1 MQELQN
7 QENYRRR
14 LGRGL
19 SALLGGGAAPS
30 ATEFAS
36 DEPLELRH
44 IPVGAIDRNP
54 HQPRKAFDA
63 ESLEELAGSI
73 REHGVLQPLLVRE
86 IEHRFQL
93 VAGERRWL
101 AAQKAGLTNVPCRV
115 IDVVDKTACE
125 VALEENLK
133 RKDLTDLEK
142 AQAFRDYLAHFQC
155 TIEELARQL
164 SLNRSTV
171 SNILRLL
178 ELPEPVKNALQ
189 SGRITAGHARALL
202 SLEQEAD
209 QLALCGRIQAEGLS
223 VRETEAA
230 VKSLQTPTPSQAAPE
245 VPSPELH
252 AEGTIP
258 ISAGAAPG
266 QPGSDG
272 RTNHVRSLE
281 EQLGGLLGVT
291 VEIKLR
297 SKEAGTIV
305 IPFASNDE
313 FERILQQLRRRAA

>member
-1 MQELQN
+1 MNDVQN
-7 QENYRRR
+7 PEPYRRR

-19 SALLGGGAAPS
+19 SSLLGGGAAPAS
-30 ATEFAS
+30 TEVESTAT
-36 DEPLELRH
+36 LELRH
-44 IPVGAIDRNP
+44 IPIDGIDRNP
-54 HQPRKAFDA
+54 HQPRKAFDGDA
-63 ESLEELAGSI
+63 LAELAGSI

-86 IEHRFQL
+86 LDNRFQL

-101 AAQKAGLTNVPCRV
+101 AAQKAGLTVVPCRV
-115 IDVVDKTACE
+115 MDVIDKTACE

-142 AQAFRDYLAHFQC
+142 AAAFRDYLMHFQC
-155 TIEELARQL
+155 TIEELAKQL

-171 SNILRLL
+171 SNLLRLL

-189 SGRITAGHARALL
+189 AGKITAGHARALL
-202 SLEQEAD
+202 SLERQAD

-230 VKSLQTPTPSQAAPE
+230 VKQVETIAAP
-245 VPSPELH
+245 
-252 AEGTIP
+252 ADDGATIP
-258 ISAGAAPG
+258 MAAAGAAASAG
-266 QPGSDG
+266 KTDD

-281 EQLGGLLGVT
+281 EQLGALLGT
-291 VEIKLR
+291 KVEIRLR
-297 SKEAGTIV
+297 TRTAGTIR

>member
-1 MQELQN
+1 MNDVQN
-7 QENYRRR
+7 PETYRRR

-19 SALLGGGAAPS
+19 SSLLGGGAAPAS
-30 ATEFAS
+30 TEMESTAS
-36 DEPLELRH
+36 LELRH
-44 IPVGAIDRNP
+44 IPIEGIDRNP
-54 HQPRKAFDA
+54 HQPRKSFDGDA
-63 ESLEELAGSI
+63 LEELAGSI

-86 IEHRFQL
+86 LDNRFQL

-101 AAQKAGLTNVPCRV
+101 AAQKAGLTVVPCRV
-115 IDVVDKTACE
+115 MDVIDKTACE

-142 AQAFRDYLAHFQC
+142 AAAFRDYLAHFQC

-171 SNILRLL
+171 SNLLRLL

-189 SGRITAGHARALL
+189 GGKITAGHARALL
-202 SLEQEAD
+202 SLENQAD

-230 VKSLQTPTPSQAAPE
+230 VKQQVDSAAAT
-245 VPSPELH
+245 
-252 AEGTIP
+252 AEDGATIP
-258 ISAGAAPG
+258 MTAAGEAASARRT
-266 QPGSDG
+266 DD

-281 EQLGGLLGVT
+281 EQLGALLGT
-291 VEIKLR
+291 KVEIRLR
-297 SKEAGTIV
+297 SKTAGMIR

>member
-30 ATEFAS
+30 STEFAS

-63 ESLEELAGSI
+63 EALEELAGSI

-230 VKSLQTPTPSQAAPE
+230 VKSLQAPPAVEAGPDSVSSEPPS
-245 VPSPELH
+245 
-252 AEGTIP
+252 EGTIP
-258 ISAGAAPG
+258 ISAAAAPG